1 MALSFQE
8 KLKKIL
14 QEGTSEGKTV
24 LKEDQKNSPTR
35 VHPETGEDVTHGVI
49 DGTGKIDANGP
60 IPTGLD
66 KTLKTNPGSTT
77 SGPTGHIPTNSD
89 LPRKQLDGLDSENKN
104 PGTAKY
110 GLGEEAD
117 DKDED
122 KKVDEGK
129 LPPFLK
135 KDKKEEDGEKK
146 DDKLDEENKAEAKG
160 GEEDNNRA
168 GFSKKSGGD
177 GEKFNEETDPD
188 ENEVTEEK
196 CDDDE
201 DKKAVEEATEKLFD
215 GEQLSEAFKTK
226 AATIFEEALSTRI
239 KDYRAKVKTRLTVKL
254 NERVEEIREELAN
267 KVNGHLDLVVENWVK
282 TNEVA
287 LESAIKTQLVED
299 FIGGLKSLFEEH
311 YIEVPKEKVDVVV
324 EMATRITDLEGK
336 LNEQIETSVQLQN
349 KVRLSERNEIFTS
362 VTKGLVN
369 TQVEKVK
376 GLVESVQDTCKT
388 NEEFKTL
395 VERYVEQERNSKNPT
410 TKTKSLAEQTLEQ
423 NDPADGSGMNQKMSA
438 VKDVLARMA
447 KK

>member
-1 MALSFQE
+1 MILIKEGNEMALSFQE

-14 QEGTSEGKTV
+14 REDTSEGKTV
-24 LKEDQKNSPTR
+24 LNEDQKDSPTR
-35 VHPETGEDVTHGVI
+35 VHPEAGQDVTHGVI

-66 KTLKTNPGSTT
+66 KTLKTNPGPTT

-89 LPRKQLDGLDSENKN
+89 IPNGGKPS
-104 PGTAKY
+104 Y
-110 GLGEEAD
+110 GLGEEAE

-122 KKVDEGK
+122 KKVEEGK
-129 LPPFLK
+129 VPPFLK
-135 KDKKEEDGEKK
+135 KDKKEGDDDEKK
-146 DDKLDEENKAEAKG
+146 DEKIDEENKVDAKG

-168 GFSKKSGGD
+168 GFTKKSGGD
-177 GEKFNEETDPD
+177 GEKFNEETDPN

-196 CDDDE
+196 CDDDD

-226 AATIFEEALSTRI
+226 AATIFEDALSARI

-299 FIGGLKSLFEEH
+299 FIGGLKALYEEH
-311 YIEVPKEKVDVVV
+311 YFEVPKEKMDVVA
-324 EMATRITDLEGK
+324 EMATKITDLEGK
-336 LNEQIETSVQLQN
+336 LNEQIETNVQLQN

-388 NEEFKTL
+388 NEEYKTL

-423 NDPADGSGMNQKMSA
+423 NVPNDNSNMNQKMSA